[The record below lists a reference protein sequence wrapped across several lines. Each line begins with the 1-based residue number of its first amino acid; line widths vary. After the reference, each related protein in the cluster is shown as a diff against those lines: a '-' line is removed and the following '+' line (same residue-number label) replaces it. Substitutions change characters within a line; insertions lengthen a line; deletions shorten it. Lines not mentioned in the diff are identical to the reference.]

1 MSKDDLIATGEVPM
15 CDLANLSADNTN
27 TGVLSVPL
35 EPKGEIR
42 VMCKFNLDEACAGT
56 EARDAA
62 SHNYGQR
69 RGITDILILEARDL
83 KSCNFIRS
91 MDPYARVTIND
102 VSKNSHVHDNGHK
115 NPSWNEELPAFMVA
129 NVDADI
135 VTIELWDKD
144 SMSKDDLI
152 ATGEVPMCDL
162 ANLSAD
168 NINTGVLSV
177 PLEPKGE
184 IRVMCKFNLD
194 EACAGTEARDAASHN
209 YGMRRGITDILIIEA
224 RDLKSCNFIRSMDP
238 YARVTINDVSKNS
251 RVHDNGHKNPSWN
264 EELPAFMVANVDA
277 DTVTIELWDKDSMSK
292 DDLIATGEVPM
303 CDLANAARN

>member
-1 MSKDDLIATGEVPM
+1 M
-15 CDLANLSADNTN
+15 CDLANLSADNT
-27 TGVLSVPL
+27 
-35 EPKGEIR
+35 
-42 VMCKFNLDEACAGT
+42 
-56 EARDAA
+56 
-62 SHNYGQR
+62 
-69 RGITDILILEARDL
+69 
-83 KSCNFIRS
+83 
-91 MDPYARVTIND
+91 
-102 VSKNSHVHDNGHK
+102 
-115 NPSWNEELPAFMVA
+115 
-129 NVDADI
+129 
-135 VTIELWDKD
+135 
-144 SMSKDDLI
+144 
-152 ATGEVPMCDL
+152 
-162 ANLSAD
+162 
-168 NINTGVLSV
+168 NTGVLSV

-303 CDLANAARN
+303 CDLANAARNNEFSEGVSIPLEPKGEIRVKCRFSLDTAQAKEEEDALARQVGQMAVHTQQHQQHQQHQQQPPPQAHAQPLQQQSRLVGIDLDGDGVADVAINAPVPTGSGQQKLVGVDLDGDGVADVAVAVQC